1 MTDFT
6 IGDMI
11 AKFHEIK
18 AQLEI
23 AQEAFDAEWKPYR
36 DARFALQTA
45 CGAVLTQQGLQNFK
59 SDAGTAYLKKSDSVT
74 VTNRDDFV
82 KFVLDGH
89 LDFLDARVLKDPVR
103 AWVDQHE
110 APPPGVK
117 IEPSVTCIIR
127 K

>member
-11 AKFHEIK
+11 AKHRELK
-18 AQLEI
+18 VMVEA

-36 DARFALQTA
+36 DAMTALQTA
-45 CGAVLTQQGLQNFK
+45 CGAELQRQNLQNFK
-59 SDAGTAYLKKSDSVT
+59 SDDGTAYLKHGDSVT
-74 VTNRDDFV
+74 VNNREDFV

-103 AWVDQHE
+103 AWTDEHS

-117 IEPSVTCIIR
+117 IEPFVTCIIR

>member
-1 MTDFT
+1 MTSFT

-18 AQLEI
+18 AALEI
-23 AQEAFDAEWKPYR
+23 AQEAFDVEWKPYR
-36 DARFALQTA
+36 EAMQALQTA
-45 CGAVLTQQGLQNFK
+45 CGAELTRQGLQNFK
-59 SDAGTAYLKKSDSVT
+59 SNDGTAYLRKSDSVT

-82 KFVLDGH
+82 KFVLDDH
-89 LDFLDARVLKDPVR
+89 LEFLDARVLKDPVR
-103 AWVDQHE
+103 DWVDKYE

-117 IEPSVTCIIR
+117 IEPSVQCIIR

>member
-1 MTDFT
+1 MSDFT

-11 AKFHEIK
+11 AKHREIK
-18 AQLEI
+18 AALKV

-36 DARFALQTA
+36 DAMNALQTA
-45 CGAVLTQQGLQNFK
+45 CGVELQRQNLQNFK
-59 SDAGTAYLKKSDSVT
+59 SDDGTAYLKKGDSVT
-74 VTNRDDFV
+74 VDNRDDFV

-89 LDFLDARVLKDPVR
+89 LEFLDARVLKDPVR
-103 AWVDQHE
+103 DWTDKHD

-117 IEPSVTCIIR
+117 IEPFVQCIIR

>member
-18 AQLEI
+18 AALEI

-36 DARFALQTA
+36 DAMGALQTA
-45 CGAVLTQQGLQNFK
+45 CGAELTRQNLQNFK
-59 SDAGTAYLKKSDSVT
+59 SEDGTAYLRKSDSVT
-74 VTNRDDFV
+74 VSDRQPFLD
-82 KFVLDGH
+82 FVLDGH
-89 LDFLDARVLKDPVR
+89 LEFLDARVLKDPVR
-103 AWVDQHE
+103 AFVDRTG
-110 APPPGVK
+110 AAPPGVK
-117 IEPSVTCIIR
+117 VEPFVQCVIR

>member
-1 MTDFT
+1 MADFT

-18 AQLEI
+18 AALEI

-36 DARFALQTA
+36 EAMNALQTA
-45 CGAVLTQQGLQNFK
+45 CGAELTKQGLQNFK
-59 SDAGTAYLKKSDSVT
+59 SDAGTAYLRKSDSVT
-74 VTNRDDFV
+74 VVDRNEFV

-103 AWVDQHE
+103 EWVDKHG
-110 APPPGVK
+110 APPPCIK
-117 IEPSVTCIIR
+117 LEPSVTCVIR

>member
-1 MTDFT
+1 MADFT

-18 AQLEI
+18 AALEI
-23 AQEAFDAEWKPYR
+23 AQEAFDTKWKPYR
-36 DARFALQTA
+36 EAMQALQTA
-45 CGAVLTQQGLQNFK
+45 CGAELTKQGLQNFK
-59 SDAGTAYLKKSDSVT
+59 SDAGTAYLRKSDSVT

-82 KFVLDGH
+82 KFVLDDH
-89 LDFLDARVLKDPVR
+89 LEFLDARVLKDPVR
-103 AWVDQHE
+103 DWVDKHE

-117 IEPSVTCIIR
+117 IEPSVQCIIR